1 MTDLSSIRKPLSV
14 VAKLCYGIGGAGIE
28 ITWTVLGAYT
38 STFLVQVAQMPP
50 LFATSIIFGS
60 RVVDVFCNFIL
71 GPLIDRTNTRWG
83 KAKPWIMVSQLII
96 AVMNA
101 LIWYVPDVGTDGKL
115 AWYILLYTVMKIA
128 MSGFSISHRTYLMF
142 LSDDNSDRDSA
153 VLYRSLVMVGGTVGG
168 MALHGQIL
176 ASYRRSDFDAC
187 DNNATYGANNTN
199 SSMDDAS
206 LAMTKNG
213 YMISAAAVCL
223 LVLIGLLATA
233 FGTTERKDISR
244 ISGGERAGQFQLR
257 TLKTVLTFRPYVF
270 YLVTYFCVQT
280 SALIGHGAVAL
291 YAQYSLD
298 LEDQIENVIL
308 AVMTSSALAIPL
320 IAFIVSKFGKKTT
333 YICCQLVGIPLYIG
347 FQFVPNGSLAV
358 YAIVI
363 TFGISLG
370 SHYFIPWLMLTDIIE
385 GCYLQTKERLDTTF
399 VALTLS
405 INSLGTTV
413 GLMMATIGLEIAG
426 YKLGSCVQPDTV
438 GSAMRILLSAFTSV
452 LTVVG
457 VVFLWQYPITGERQ
471 KEIMEAIKKRKLGNA
486 LQHDASKRNG
496 SLPDMTE
503 KTLIPQETLRSTT
516 KVLEDEHNI
525 LSSKTDLS
533 VLLDCR
539 ESVI

>member
-1 MTDLSSIRKPLSV
+1 MTDLTSSRKPLSV

-206 LAMTKNG
+206 LAMT
-213 YMISAAAVCL
+213 
-223 LVLIGLLATA
+223 
-233 FGTTERKDISR
+233 
-244 ISGGERAGQFQLR
+244 
-257 TLKTVLTFRPYVF
+257 
-270 YLVTYFCVQT
+270 
-280 SALIGHGAVAL
+280 IGHGAVAL

-405 INSLGTTV
+405 INSLGITV

>member
-28 ITWTVLGAYT
+28 ITWAVLGAYT

-60 RVVDVFCNFIL
+60 RAVDVFCNFIL

-223 LVLIGLLATA
+223 LVLIGLIATA

-280 SALIGHGAVAL
+280 SASIGHGAVAL

-405 INSLGTTV
+405 INSLGITL

-471 KEIMEAIKKRKLGNA
+471 KEIMEAIKKRKLANA
-486 LQHDASKRNG
+486 FQHDASKRNG
-496 SLPDMTE
+496 SLSDMNE
-503 KTLIPQETLRSTT
+503 KALIPVEILSSTA
-516 KVLEDEHNI
+516 KGLEEEDNI

-533 VLLDCR
+533 VLFDCR